1 MILQNTVCRFA
12 PASDSLKSMFL
23 LQCVP
28 FFAFSFL
35 DLSYVLLS
43 FVSKRN
49 GLFAYFSQFF
59 LVFLCIFNNLEFRE
73 GQIFFVH
80 STKRLTHIKYFPA
93 FFLYTM
99 SKDIYTRLEESHHAI
114 SGMAQALA
122 AFLLAGFP
130 IAYRAFQ
137 ALRFKTVSIELL
149 VTIAAVGACI
159 IGEFHYAQ
167 QEVPDF

>member
-1 MILQNTVCRFA
+1 
-12 PASDSLKSMFL
+12 MFL

-80 STKRLTHIKYFPA
+80 STKRLTHITYFPA

-99 SKDIYTRLEESHHAI
+99 PKDIYTRLEESHHAI
-114 SGMAQALA
+114 SGMAQALVA
-122 AFLLAGFP
+122 SLYVGRRNSDCSCNAFFPYSGCKTPGNYLLSGRFSAGRLSDCLPGFP
-130 IAYRAFQ
+130 GAAQKKAF
-137 ALRFKTVSIELL
+137 
-149 VTIAAVGACI
+149 C
-159 IGEFHYAQ
+159 
-167 QEVPDF
+167 